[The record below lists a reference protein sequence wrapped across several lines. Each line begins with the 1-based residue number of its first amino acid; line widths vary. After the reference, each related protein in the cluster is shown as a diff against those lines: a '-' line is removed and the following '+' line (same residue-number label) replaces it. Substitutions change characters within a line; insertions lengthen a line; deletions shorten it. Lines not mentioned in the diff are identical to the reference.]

1 MRWYSSS
8 SNGGLFRTFVENLR
22 KSLEKDKEIQEN
34 LKAFEDERSKI
45 VKSDSVKMFRQ
56 QFSNTRVSKL
66 SHVTELHLIL
76 CFFRSRSSR

>member
-8 SNGGLFRTFVENLR
+8 SNGGLFRNFVENLR
-22 KSLEKDKEIQEN
+22 KSLEKDKEIQDN

-45 VKSDSVKMFRQ
+45 VKSDSVKLFRQ

-66 SHVTELHLIL
+66 SHESELRLII
-76 CFFRSRSSR
+76 CVV